1 MHPLLQRAAILLT
14 AAAPGRA
21 ITFNNTWESSI
32 KTDLPAADA
41 TLFKNAIICARR
53 QVQNI
58 FTDAVASE
66 RKMIATSAHVRKKAS
81 SNS

>member
-14 AAAPGRA
+14 AVAPGRA

-32 KTDLPAADA
+32 NTDLPANDA
-41 TLFKNAIICARR
+41 TPFENAIIYARR
-53 QVQNI
+53 QFQNI
-58 FTDAVASE
+58 FTDPVTSE

-81 SNS
+81 SDS